1 MSYTI
6 VSPATIPVGK
16 DESQITLDTG
26 QSVGLGVHVTRMPGG
41 GSAVLAAARQLEPDG
56 TTTLDANG
64 HPITS
69 ACSHAFDATTV
80 AGQTL
85 PACAK
90 DCALLALGEPPVLF
104 GASLP
109 ALDPSVIASYS
120 IRNAIASAA
129 HAGAVSNLGALLK

>member
-6 VSPATIPVGK
+6 VSPATIQVGK
-16 DESQITLDTG
+16 DEAQITLDTG

-80 AGQTL
+80 AAQTL

-104 GASLP
+104 GTVLP
-109 ALDPSVIASYS
+109 PLSAEVMASYS

-129 HAGAVSNLGALLK
+129 HAGSVSDLATLLQ

>member
-6 VSPATIPVGK
+6 VSPTTIQVGK
-16 DESQITLDTG
+16 DEAQITLDTG

-64 HPITS
+64 HPIIS
-69 ACSHAFDATTV
+69 GCSHAFDAITV

-85 PACAK
+85 SACAK

-109 ALDPSVIASYS
+109 ALDPSVVASYS